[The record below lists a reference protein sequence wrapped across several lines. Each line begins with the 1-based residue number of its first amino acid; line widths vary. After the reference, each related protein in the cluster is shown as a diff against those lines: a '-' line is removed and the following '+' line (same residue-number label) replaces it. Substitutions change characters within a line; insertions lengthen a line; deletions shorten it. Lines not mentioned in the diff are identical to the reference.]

1 MLECCPPGRRRTR
14 RRRKG
19 IPRNSWTQEVST
31 GMKEKGITN
40 MEWMEREEWRR
51 INISLETERC
61 ESIDTLYKK

>member
-1 MLECCPPGRRRTR
+1 
-14 RRRKG
+14 
-19 IPRNSWTQEVST
+19 
-31 GMKEKGITN
+31 MKEKGITN